1 MVLPC
6 LRASGIAKEKNNKIN
21 IIEHNRGLWLWMYL
35 ISQDSLKLGVEDEKV
50 SLLRAVEKFP

>member
-6 LRASGIAKEKNNKIN
+6 LRASGIAKEKKNKIS

-35 ISQDSLKLGVEDEKV
+35 IFQDFLKLGVEDEKV